1 MSLFNKYH
9 NLQLVSS
16 TDMLFYL
23 IKHTHTHTRS
33 QKLSNGSFI
42 YYLFWTLNFYYLLN
56 ISYEE
61 NNACFHLISKFFKI
75 LSDADSQAQK
85 T

>member
-1 MSLFNKYH
+1 M
-9 NLQLVSS
+9 V
-16 TDMLFYL
+16 FYL
-23 IKHTHTHTRS
+23 IKHARAHTHTHTHTHTGS

-61 NNACFHLISKFFKI
+61 NNASYHLISKFFKI
-75 LSDADSQAQK
+75 LSDEDSQP
-85 T
+85 